1 MISVIVPSYNVELY
15 LERCV
20 QSLVSQTYTDLEI
33 ILVDDGS
40 TDGTGELCDKL
51 ARRDHRIKVIHK
63 ENGGLSDAR
72 NAGIKIATGEYYSF
86 IDGDDFIEADT
97 YECMISEMADPAVS
111 IVAGDFLLR
120 ISKGIRLFP

>member
-51 ARRDHRIKVIHK
+51 ARRDHRIRTTCVWT
-63 ENGGLSDAR
+63 R
-72 NAGIKIATGEYYSF
+72 CF
-86 IDGDDFIEADT
+86 
-97 YECMISEMADPAVS
+97 
-111 IVAGDFLLR
+111 
-120 ISKGIRLFP
+120 

>member
-40 TDGTGELCDKL
+40 TDGSEKIVDEFAARDGRVIAAHQENRGES
-51 ARRDHRIKVIHK
+51 
-63 ENGGLSDAR
+63 NAR
-72 NAGIKIATGEYYSF
+72 NTG
-86 IDGDDFIEADT
+86 
-97 YECMISEMADPAVS
+97 
-111 IVAGDFLLR
+111 LR
-120 ISKGIRLFP
+120 IASGD